1 MAFHWKDNWFFERR
15 EDGSVR
21 IYHEDLE
28 ADQEGGLVEYDV
40 CLDIDADSWAS
51 IIASVSAQGETAKSF
66 QEARNFHH
74 KGRTVA

>member
-15 EDGSVR
+15 PDGSVR

-28 ADQEGGLVEYDV
+28 ADQEDEMVEHDV
-40 CLDIDADSWAS
+40 CLDIDADSWCS
-51 IIASVSAQGETAKSF
+51 IMASVSAQGETAESF

-74 KGRTVA
+74 KGKTVA